1 MTIRSALTG
10 PGLRCYLLLL
20 LFVAG
25 AGEGAIYRWVDQQG
39 RVHYGS
45 QAPND
50 RAEQLDIDQS
60 DAPLPAPDMQL
71 LDRERGRQRDRL
83 LEHYRDQR
91 EQRRRAADK
100 QAEEDRRRQQNC
112 AKAQRRLLSYQR
124 SSAIYEKLEDGSRR
138 FLSQQEY
145 DAELERMRQ
154 AIQQWCDE

>member
-1 MTIRSALTG
+1 MGMCIVFTR
-10 PGLRCYLLLL
+10 PGLNCCLLWL
-20 LFVAG
+20 LFVAS

-45 QAPND
+45 QAPTD
-50 RAEQLDIDQS
+50 QAEQLDIDES
-60 DAPLPAPDMQL
+60 EAPPPAPDMQL

-91 EQRRRAADK
+91 EQKRRAADK
-100 QAEEDRRRQQNC
+100 QAEEDQRRQQNC
-112 AKAQRRLLSYQR
+112 AKAQRRLVRYQR
-124 SSAIYEKLEDGSRR
+124 SSAIYETMEDGSRR

-154 AIQQWCDE
+154 AVQQWCDE